1 MRWCNKISSPCNP
14 QLEFFAAI
22 TGGTTLTCNKVGR
35 ENGKQAVGLK
45 GKVAAAAV
53 LQYNQGVSQGLQ
65 AKHAG
70 ASAAE

>member
-1 MRWCNKISSPCNP
+1 M
-14 QLEFFAAI
+14 
-22 TGGTTLTCNKVGR
+22 TCNKVGR
-35 ENGKQAVGLK
+35 ENGKEAVGLK

-53 LQYNQGVSQGLQ
+53 LQYNQGLR